1 MDERDLQKNDLM
13 PLITVGIPVYNGGR
27 TLSSCVDSLKVQ
39 TYTNLEILI
48 FDNCS
53 EDNTRKIAERA
64 QSADER
70 IRYYLSH
77 KNLGTVHSFSS
88 LLGLAKGEFF
98 MWAAADDLRP
108 PDYVEQA
115 FLHLQ
120 ANPEASLSAPVTEG
134 YVEGIDQ
141 PIYRVK
147 VPDFEDR
154 KSYISRTYMYLTNLP
169 ATAIYGLFRTA
180 RAKETLGWRRSIATD
195 VAFLFEIALRGKI
208 VSNNDQVLVMNRR
221 KMWNTIEDDYR
232 VFFGDE
238 KLDQNWPPFIQL
250 TIDRI
255 RRASKAPK
263 SLFLRTLTV
272 LLIFTCELRRLAFM
286 TVVKILRRSLSENF
300 FEVAVLKIYWLFIHQ
315 SNIEV
320 LERDVYEKRMVLQR
334 YGVRKS

>member
-1 MDERDLQKNDLM
+1 MDERNFQKNELE
-13 PLITVGIPVYNGGR
+13 PLITVGIPVYNGGS
-27 TLSSCVDSLKVQ
+27 TLSSCIDSLKMQ

-53 EDNTRKIAERA
+53 EDNTREISERA

-70 IRYYLSH
+70 IRYYLSD

-88 LLGLAKGEFF
+88 LLGLANGKFF

-134 YVEGIDQ
+134 YVEGIDE

-147 VPDFEDR
+147 VPDFEQR
-154 KSYISRTYMYLTNLP
+154 KGYISRTYMYLTNLP
-169 ATAIYGLFRTA
+169 ATAIYGLFRTVE
-180 RAKETLGWRRSIATD
+180 AKETLGWRRSIATD

-221 KMWNTIEDDYR
+221 KMWNTIDDDYR

-238 KLDQNWPPFIQL
+238 KLHRNWPPFIQL

-255 RRASKAPK
+255 RRALRAPK
-263 SLFLRTLTV
+263 SLFLKTLTV
-272 LLIFTCELRRLAFM
+272 LLIFACELRRLIFM
-286 TVVKILRRSLSENF
+286 TFVKILRRVLSEKI
-300 FEVAVLKIYWLFIHQ
+300 FEAFVLKLYWAFIHQ
-315 SNIEV
+315 SNVEV
-320 LERDVYEKRMVLQR
+320 LDRDVYEKRMVLQR